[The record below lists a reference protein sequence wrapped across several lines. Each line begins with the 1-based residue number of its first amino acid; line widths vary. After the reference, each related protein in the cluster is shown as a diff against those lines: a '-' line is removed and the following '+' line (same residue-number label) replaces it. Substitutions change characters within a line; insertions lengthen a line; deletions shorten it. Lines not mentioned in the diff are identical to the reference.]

1 MPVITNVNKQQAPSA
16 IKTPALTL
24 HKAKKDILALAYI
37 ASLLNDIVA
46 MVNQLIIMEGIKQ
59 IHWVSR

>member
-24 HKAKKDILALAYI
+24 HKAKKDILALALD
-37 ASLLNDIVA
+37 SLIT
-46 MVNQLIIMEGIKQ
+46 QW
-59 IHWVSR
+59 HSRYG